1 MKRPRS
7 AFVPF
12 VASAVAVAALSAAA
26 CGGDDS
32 AAPVVEKAPTTVFG
46 RQARELAVGVATE
59 RRRDRVAV
67 ETTVLG
73 QDGTRRRGLK
83 VDVAP
88 ATGGWTRA
96 RPCGAGRYCGTVQVA
111 GARPLVRVRLARPN
125 GKSSTVSVRL
135 PRNARPERA
144 AELLR
149 SSGAAQR
156 RLHSL
161 IVNER
166 LEAGPGSPA
175 LVTQFTYVAPDR
187 LSYRITDGGSSVV
200 IGGHRWDRRGPT
212 TRWEQSTQ
220 EPVRVPSPDWRRV
233 RNPSL
238 LGTTAS
244 NGRTVDTVSFF
255 DPTVPAWF
263 EADLDRQTSLPLRVK
278 MIAAA
283 HFMTHTFGAFNAP
296 LAILPPTR

>member
-1 MKRPRS
+1 MKRLRT
-7 AFVPF
+7 AFVPLL
-12 VASAVAVAALSAAA
+12 APAVAVAVLSAAG
-26 CGGDDS
+26 CGGGDP
-32 AAPVVEKAPTTVFG
+32 AAPAVEDVPTTVFG
-46 RQARELAVGVATE
+46 RQARELAVGIATE

-67 ETTVLG
+67 ATTVLG

-88 ATGGWTRA
+88 ANGGWRRA

-111 GARPLVRVRLARPN
+111 GARPVVRIRLARPN
-125 GKSSTVSVRL
+125 ARSSTVSVRL

-144 AELLR
+144 AELVR
-149 SSGAAQR
+149 SSSAALR

-200 IGGHRWDRRGPT
+200 IGGHRWDRRGPND
-212 TRWEQSTQ
+212 RWEESTQ
-220 EPVRVPSPDWRRV
+220 EPVRVPAPDWRRV
-233 RNPSL
+233 RDPSL
-238 LGTTAS
+238 LGTTTS
-244 NGRTVDTVSFF
+244 DGRRVDTVSFF

-263 EADLDRQTSLPLRVK
+263 EAEIDRQTSLPLRVR

-283 HFMTHTFGAFNAP
+283 HFMTHTLGAFNAP